1 LEIKYASIKTAIK
14 ISAQVN
20 RTVEVLRR
28 IKVFAPNS
36 ADMANGTRPM
46 MVTSRNVKR
55 PNPSTINSTGRT
67 FAILNR
73 RSWRSRRWENETTIF
88 AVCEDRKR

>member
-1 LEIKYASIKTAIK
+1 MTAIR

-20 RTVEVLRR
+20 RTVDVLRR

-36 ADMANGTRPM
+36 ADMANGTMPM

-55 PNPSTINSTGRT
+55 PNPSTMIRSGRT
-67 FAILNR
+67 FAMLNR
-73 RSWRSRRWENETTIF
+73 RSWRSCRWENETTIF
-88 AVCEDRKR
+88 AGCEIRKR